1 MITVLIPNQ
10 YVQSGLGRTPI
21 SLAFFFFFVYLID
34 KNVLSFLLALILHI
48 LNVRVV
54 AASIKTIML
63 MV

>member
-21 SLAFFFFFVYLID
+21 SLAFFFFVYLID
-34 KNVLSFLLALILHI
+34 KNTLSFLLALILHI
-48 LNVRVV
+48 LNVRIV
-54 AASIKTIML
+54 AAGIKTIITL

>member
-10 YVQSGLGRTPI
+10 YVQSGLGRTTI
-21 SLAFFFFFVYLID
+21 SLAFFVYLID

-48 LNVRVV
+48 LNVKIV
-54 AASIKTIML
+54 AAGIKTIML

>member
-10 YVQSGLGRTPI
+10 YVRSGLGRTPI
-21 SLAFFFFFVYLID
+21 SLAFFIYLID
-34 KNVLSFLLALILHI
+34 KNALSFLLALILHI

-54 AASIKTIML
+54 VAGIKIIML

>member
-21 SLAFFFFFVYLID
+21 SLAFFFVYLID
-34 KNVLSFLLALILHI
+34 KNTLSFLLALILHI
-48 LNVRVV
+48 LNVRIV
-54 AASIKTIML
+54 AAGIKTIITL